1 MSSFG
6 RLHRSESNLK
16 FEWYDDMSYR
26 AWMRPKKSTSI
37 CLFCIVLYPI
47 GSMYG
52 IFTYIYHKNQLNVGE
67 YIMHGSYGYVSP
79 ELTPSQMLHCK
90 TSWWFQRIC
99 VFIPHCRNCSNLT
112 TVMFFQGLL
121 RSGSTLACAGIDML

>member
-1 MSSFG
+1 MF
-6 RLHRSESNLK
+6 
-16 FEWYDDMSYR
+16 
-26 AWMRPKKSTSI
+26 
-37 CLFCIVLYPI
+37 VLYPI

-52 IFTYIYHKNQLNVGE
+52 IFCYIYHKNQLNVGE
-67 YIMHGSYGYVSP
+67 YTMHGSYGYVSP

-112 TVMFFQGLL
+112 TVMFFPRVTTL
-121 RSGSTLACAGIDML
+121 RFYASLCRHRYASSHPNAKLINAAVLPSQNASNASVVQAFYVHPDAWCG